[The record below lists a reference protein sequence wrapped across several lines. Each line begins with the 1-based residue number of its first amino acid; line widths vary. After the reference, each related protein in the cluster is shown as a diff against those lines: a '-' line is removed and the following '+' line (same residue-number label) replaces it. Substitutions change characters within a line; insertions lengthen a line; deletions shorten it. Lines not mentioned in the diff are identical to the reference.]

1 MGDSMAHTTTQ
12 HGAKPVEIYKDI
24 EAIYAKK
31 GGNSL
36 WPKKPFKHKFEKGSS
51 VLGIA
56 KDGKVPLRQGD
67 LVIRS
72 RQGKHLWR
80 FFDYKKHKKE
90 DEMKEPFLVNPPK
103 HARKHG
109 RSRGSEKTYHRKR
122 KSNPIGETLI
132 TVGGNPMQYFHRKNP
147 VSVQAGLKTV
157 MDVKHWG
164 PLAVTGGLSAAAAGI
179 LPGMIAQYTGTNPW
193 VQIGVRLAIAFGGGM
208 AVGQYVSKEHGS
220 VWAVVGTS
228 LVAYDLL
235 KQYLFP
241 TLGLSGFAYDGYEQ
255 QGDSQVNAFPQ
266 AQGMSAYPD
275 QGGIQAFP
283 LGDVGSYPF
292 DGQYGSYAT
301 MT

>member
-1 MGDSMAHTTTQ
+1 MTQ
-12 HGAKPVEIYKDI
+12 PNAQRGPRPVEIYENI

-31 GGNSL
+31 GGDSL
-36 WPKKPFKHKFEKGSS
+36 WPKKPFKHKFNNGSS
-51 VLGIA
+51 VFGIR

-72 RQGKHLWR
+72 RQGKRLWR
-80 FFDYKKHKKE
+80 FFDYKKE
-90 DEMKEPFLVNPPK
+90 DGMKEPFLVNPPK
-103 HARKHG
+103 HVRKHG
-109 RSRGSEKTYHRKR
+109 GKNRSRIHHRSKR
-122 KSNPIGETLI
+122 KSNPLGETLI
-132 TVGGNPMQYFHRKNP
+132 TVGGNPMQYFHRRNP
-147 VSVQAGLKTV
+147 VSVQAGLKSV

-179 LPGMIAQYTGTNPW
+179 LPGMLVQFTGTNPW
-193 VQIGVRLAIAFGGGM
+193 VLIGVRLAIAFGGGM

-241 TLGLSGFAYDGYEQ
+241 TLGLAGFEYSGYTEGE
-255 QGDSQVNAFPQ
+255 DSQVNAFPQ
-266 AQGMSAYPD
+266 VGAYPD

-283 LGDVGSYPF
+283 LGEVGSYPY
-292 DGQYGSYAT
+292 DGQYGHYMTAT
-301 MT
+301 

>member
-1 MGDSMAHTTTQ
+1 MAQPKH
-12 HGAKPVEIYKDI
+12 PVEIYENI

-51 VLGIA
+51 VFGIR
-56 KDGKVPLRQGD
+56 KTGKVQLKQGD
-67 LVIRS
+67 LVVRS
-72 RQGKHLWR
+72 RHGNRLWK
-80 FFDYKKHKKE
+80 FFDYKKG
-90 DEMKEPFLVNPPK
+90 DGMKEPFLVNPPGK

-109 RSRGSEKTYHRKR
+109 RHSGVKMFHHKRSR
-122 KSNPIGETLI
+122 KSNPVGETLI

-147 VSVQAGLKTV
+147 VQSGLKGV

-164 PLAVTGGLSAAAAGI
+164 PLAITGGLSAAAAGI
-179 LPGMIAQYTGTNPW
+179 LPGMLAQYTGVNPW
-193 VQIGVRLAIAFGGGM
+193 VNIGVRLAIAFGGGM

-241 TLGLSGFAYDGYEQ
+241 TLGLAGNGYEYE
-255 QGDSQVNAFPQ
+255 GYSEGSDSQVNAFPQ
-266 AQGMSAYPD
+266 GGMSAYPD

-283 LGDVGSYPF
+283 LGEVGSYPY
-292 DGQYGSYAT
+292 DGSYGGYAT
-301 MT
+301 AT

>member
-1 MGDSMAHTTTQ
+1 MAQPNAQRGPH
-12 HGAKPVEIYKDI
+12 PVEIYENI

-31 GGNSL
+31 GGDSL
-36 WPKKPFKHKFEKGSS
+36 WPKKPFKHKFEKGSA
-51 VLGIA
+51 VYGVR

-72 RQGKHLWR
+72 RQGKRLWR
-80 FFDYKKHKKE
+80 FFDYKEE
-90 DEMKEPFLVNPPK
+90 DGMKEPFLVNPPK
-103 HARKHG
+103 KHARKHG
-109 RSRGSEKTYHRKR
+109 RLSGSEKFFHRSKR

-132 TVGGNPMQYFHRKNP
+132 TVGGNPMQYFHRRNP
-147 VSVQAGLKTV
+147 VSVQGGLKSI

-179 LPGMIAQYTGTNPW
+179 VPGMLVQYSGTNPW
-193 VQIGVRLAIAFGGGM
+193 VQIGVRLAVAFGGGM
-208 AVGQYVSKEHGS
+208 AIGQYVSKEHGS

-228 LVAYDLL
+228 LIAYDLI
-235 KQYLFP
+235 KQYIFP
-241 TLGLSGFAYDGYEQ
+241 SIGLSGVGAYDYDGYEQ

-283 LGDVGSYPF
+283 LGEVGSYPF

-301 MT
+301 TT